1 VAQSG
6 KNTTSWLQCYQCDPT
21 THSSSAC
28 AKPLKNTQ
36 LIRDL
41 RIIEQAYAAAVRFIH
56 LLMQTTRIATAT
68 LVRTFRAY
76 LVKFV
81 SLQRVTRI
89 SSILTKSLA
98 LERIF
103 NDPNRA
109 RVKNYLFVH
118 SEEVTHRCLANTLN
132 QPTNCSAPNNLT
144 APACFSE
151 YLNYNNVSGNT
162 VWNNFTGIH
171 RGCIGANMTL
181 VNYCSR
187 NLAPNVTRLSCQTC
201 NSSRCNTHTFS
212 NNGGITGPGT
222 GADGTSGGSGASNII
237 PFVSLIIFSFFV
249 SHIKAG
255 FRGSN

>member
-1 VAQSG
+1 MNNLGILVFSGCLAVVIAQAANSSILCFTC
-6 KNTTSWLQCYQCDPT
+6 NP
-21 THSSSAC
+21 THSS
-28 AKPLKNTQ
+28 
-36 LIRDL
+36 
-41 RIIEQAYAAAVRFIH
+41 
-56 LLMQTTRIATAT
+56 
-68 LVRTFRAY
+68 
-76 LVKFV
+76 
-81 SLQRVTRI
+81 
-89 SSILTKSLA
+89 
-98 LERIF
+98 
-103 NDPNRA
+103 
-109 RVKNYLFVH
+109 
-118 SEEVTHRCLANTLN
+118 RCLANTLN